1 MAISGQE
8 PLLKP
13 SAKPPMEKGP
23 RGRMKRLMLDTAIRL
38 MQQGGSPSVSEV
50 AEAAQVSRATAY
62 RYFPSQAAMIQAAVD
77 DALGPVLDWTTVERD
92 AEKRVADLFG
102 FAYHRMQAF
111 EATHRAALL
120 LALDQWQ
127 RRQAGTLGDEPRV
140 VRGNRKGLLKA
151 AVEPLAAEIG
161 RPATDRVTQALSL
174 LFGIEAIIIL
184 KDIWGL
190 SAKEAEDVAS
200 WAAKALI
207 KTAVEEAGE
216 EPAPEAP
223 REKKDQKKPRKKGA
237 QA

>member
-8 PLLKP
+8 LLLK
-13 SAKPPMEKGP
+13 SQAKSPVEKGP

-62 RYFPSQAAMIQAAVD
+62 RYFPSQAALIQAAVD
-77 DALGPVLDWTTVERD
+77 NALGPVLDWKTAEPD

-102 FAYHRMQAF
+102 FAYQRMQAF

-120 LALDQWQ
+120 LALDQWL

-140 VRGNRKGLLKA
+140 VRGNRRGLLKA
-151 AVEPLAAEIG
+151 AVEPLAGQIGKAE
-161 RPATDRVTQALSL
+161 AERVTQALSL

-190 SAKEAEDVAS
+190 SAKEAEGVAS
-200 WAAKALI
+200 WAARALI
-207 KTAVEEAGE
+207 KTAIEEAGE
-216 EPAPEAP
+216 EPAPGSPEP
-223 REKKDQKKPRKKGA
+223 KKDQKKPRKKGA
-237 QA
+237 